1 MLVTNKKGEGKMPT
15 DNLFYATHSFLED
28 KGAVG
33 FLSATHQKT
42 TSIFHMN
49 EHESVLQQGGPR
61 II

>member
-1 MLVTNKKGEGKMPT
+1 MPT

-33 FLSATHQKT
+33 FLSATHEKT